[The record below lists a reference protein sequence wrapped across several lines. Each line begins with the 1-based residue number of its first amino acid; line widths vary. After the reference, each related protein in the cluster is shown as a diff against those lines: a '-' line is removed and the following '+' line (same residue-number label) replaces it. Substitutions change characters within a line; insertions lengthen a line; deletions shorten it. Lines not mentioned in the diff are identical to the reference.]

1 MPEVVDWL
9 KTLGMSEYAE
19 RFAENRID
27 LSVLPDLTDQDL
39 EKLGVVLGD
48 RRKMLRA
55 IGELSVPPPAPPQ
68 AVPLAPPEIGSTP
81 QLFPVLWGL
90 FLFHW
95 VRGHLETA
103 RSNADEMLRIAEQA
117 ADPAL
122 LLIAH
127 FSLGGVLWHIGE
139 IRAALAHLIQA
150 QARYD
155 EKAHAPLERSGR
167 STKVPAIPL
176 PDDESSAFTEFPVFL
191 KIARLVRSLCVPFAP
206 AGAVPTWIVLWRTKI
221 APCRDSEGCGAIWS
235 IPPSGYFHL
244 VLSLAIAGFL
254 DDPLD
259 GFGFLFLLPHVPQK
273 LRLHRLLQRSHR
285 RGRPA
290 LGDHRRAALFERLV
304 VHHGLL
310 FDLLVHLK
318 RQQLAVERRKIPG
331 MVCGKPPEI
340 ACLTILAVSQLSP
353 AGRLAFSVEH
363 RHPLDKA
370 DRLRSLAG
378 F

>member
-176 PDDESSAFTEFPVFL
+176 PDDESSAFTEFP
-191 KIARLVRSLCVPFAP
+191 S
-206 AGAVPTWIVLWRTKI
+206 
-221 APCRDSEGCGAIWS
+221 S
-235 IPPSGYFHL
+235 
-244 VLSLAIAGFL
+244 
-254 DDPLD
+254 
-259 GFGFLFLLPHVPQK
+259 
-273 LRLHRLLQRSHR
+273 
-285 RGRPA
+285 
-290 LGDHRRAALFERLV
+290 
-304 VHHGLL
+304 
-310 FDLLVHLK
+310 
-318 RQQLAVERRKIPG
+318 
-331 MVCGKPPEI
+331 
-340 ACLTILAVSQLSP
+340 
-353 AGRLAFSVEH
+353 
-363 RHPLDKA
+363 
-370 DRLRSLAG
+370 
-378 F
+378 